1 MASSVASERAF
12 SSAGITVSKRRN
24 RLKPDVIEALQFLK
38 CVFRRDLL
46 FREEPS
52 TEYELEESNDRA
64 AGGKLG
70 DSGAKEYEDLEDA
83 DPPEDEGP
91 EDYDEDEVFVQQLAG
106 IVA

>member
-1 MASSVASERAF
+1 MALSVSSERVS
-12 SSAGITVSKRRN
+12 SSAGITVSKHCN

-52 TEYELEESNDRA
+52 TEYKLEELNDRV

-70 DSGAKEYEDLEDA
+70 DSGAKEYENLEDA
-83 DPPEDEGP
+83 DPLEDKGP
-91 EDYDEDEVFVQQLAG
+91 EDYDEDKVFVQQLAG